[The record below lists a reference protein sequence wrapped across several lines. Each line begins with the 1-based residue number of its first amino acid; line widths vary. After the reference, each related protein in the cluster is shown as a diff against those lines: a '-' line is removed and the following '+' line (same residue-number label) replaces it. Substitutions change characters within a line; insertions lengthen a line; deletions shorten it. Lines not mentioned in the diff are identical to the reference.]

1 MVKHKRR
8 LRWCLF
14 VLGALLWF
22 VVPAKTFAQ
31 NVTEGFNSD
40 ATLQKGMIVRL
51 KPSDGSKVEPLTDQ
65 DAKNMLGVIVASS
78 DSPVSLSTPAN
89 SNQVFVATT
98 GQYDV
103 LVSSQAGQINV
114 GDYIT
119 ISSLNGVGM
128 KADGGQQV
136 VLGKALQSFDGKTNV
151 DGTSTLTTSTG
162 QQTVGFGRILVDI
175 DVAHNPIYHQA
186 EVSGVPSFLVRA
198 SQIVTDKPV
207 GALRIYAS
215 LVIVVLSLIV
225 ATIIIFTG
233 VRSGMIAI
241 GRNPL
246 AKRTILRSLFQVTII
261 SLIIFIIGLI
271 AVYLLLKL

>member
-1 MVKHKRR
+1 MW
-8 LRWCLF
+8 L
-14 VLGALLWF
+14 
-22 VVPAKTFAQ
+22 VVPATALAQ

-40 ATLQKGMIVRL
+40 QALQTGMIVRL
-51 KPSDGSKVEPLTDQ
+51 KANDGTKVEPLSTQ
-65 DAKNMLGVIVASS
+65 DAKSMLGVIVASS
-78 DSPVSLSTPAN
+78 AAPVSLSTPAN

-98 GQYDV
+98 GQYAV
-103 LVSSQAGQINV
+103 LVSSEDGKINV

-136 VLGKALQSFDGKTNV
+136 VLGKALQAFDGKTNI
-151 DGTSTLTTSTG
+151 DGTTAIGTPSG

-175 DVAHNPIYHQA
+175 DVAHNPLYHPVA
-186 EVSGVPSFLVRA
+186 VSGVPNFLVKA
-198 SQIVTDKPV
+198 TQVVTDKPV

-215 LVIVVLSLIV
+215 LVVVVMSLII

-246 AKRTILRSLFQVTII
+246 AKRTILRSLIQVTII